1 MILLKNVDPAAKLV
15 NGSRGVVVAFE
26 PCSGAQPSAAVDAPT
41 RRFERN
47 AVGQI
52 TVVGGGAGSPGGAVA
67 TSAREFKVWPRV
79 AFETAPGVI
88 VQRLITPEAWSVES
102 GGQTLAT
109 RDQVPRV
116 HPMLNADSAQ
126 GAPPPGEPASAY
138 VVAPRRRRQVPLKLA
153 WAISI
158 HKSQGMTIPS
168 LEVDLSRCFEPGQA
182 YVALSRAVSLASTTV
197 LSFDPGCVRA
207 HPKVKAFYERL
218 DAADAGG
225 AGAPAGAPQQP
236 HGHAGAPAR
245 APAAAGA
252 AAPPVLSDEQRARMD
267 ASKRAA
273 LERRAAAS
281 ERARAGVP

>member
-47 AVGQI
+47 AVGQL
-52 TVVGGGAGSPGGAVA
+52 TVVGGCAGSPGGAAA

-88 VQRLITPEAWSVES
+88 VERLITPEAWSVES

-109 RDQVPRV
+109 RD
-116 HPMLNADSAQ
+116 
-126 GAPPPGEPASAY
+126 
-138 VVAPRRRRQVPLKLA
+138 QVPLKLA

-182 YVALSRAVSLASTTV
+182 RPIL
-197 LSFDPGCVRA
+197 
-207 HPKVKAFYERL
+207 
-218 DAADAGG
+218 
-225 AGAPAGAPQQP
+225 
-236 HGHAGAPAR
+236 
-245 APAAAGA
+245 
-252 AAPPVLSDEQRARMD
+252 
-267 ASKRAA
+267 
-273 LERRAAAS
+273 
-281 ERARAGVP
+281 